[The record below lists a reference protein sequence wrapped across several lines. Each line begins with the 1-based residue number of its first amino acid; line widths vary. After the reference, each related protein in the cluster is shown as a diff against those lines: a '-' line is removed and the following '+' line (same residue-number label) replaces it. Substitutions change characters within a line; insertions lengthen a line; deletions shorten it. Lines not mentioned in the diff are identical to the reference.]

1 MQRRALVRS
10 LLAAVGL
17 TQLAHAAPA
26 LALDEGELGREVFA
40 ELRDDGDLLFDS
52 SYYITTNTSTRLVPG
67 SLVWVV
73 LAVTTLRLIGSH

>member
-52 SYYITTNTSTRLVPG
+52 SYYEHLNEAG
-67 SLVWVV
+67 SASPYSIRDCW
-73 LAVTTLRLIGSH
+73 T